1 MIDHIDRFMGGS
13 SVQQRCCVANAIREM
28 EIGARRKVD
37 VAIVRWRFPVHPRI
51 RGQAPP
57 ARRQD

>member
-1 MIDHIDRFMGGS
+1 M
-13 SVQQRCCVANAIREM
+13 QRCCVANAIREM